1 MLPRLDSETAA
12 LLQRT
17 DSLALS
23 GGSFRLPNLDSLD
36 GPPSTGATSGSL
48 ARQLSWDPLRTMGS
62 FGGSGPPSSDGLGF
76 AAPAPKRAHLAGPD
90 SALHTVR
97 HTAFKH
103 ERGAAQPRVRGRGSA
118 RARVRRDAPGGC
130 CARRPGAAPGTVLR
144 EGGPLTSTPRR
155 CLSPGR
161 HLAVSPGLSLPAC
174 LPLRQA
180 EPDAAFAELKHADHR
195 RLLSRWG
202 KALFRYAGIKR
213 DDFARR
219 QGSYRENFTNVLQV
233 CFGSCFDGPGSY
245 WYDHSHSGA
254 FAAALLYCA
263 TSGRVRVSETDAYA
277 LFVKKEP
284 DRAAS
289 SWQVNNAQLA
299 TWGVAPAEL
308 VALFRGPA
316 RVEHGFPRGT
326 PLLVPPMDAL
336 PPPAPGV
343 VPAGAVPAAG
353 TASLAPAAS
362 GGWPLAMG
370 PPPAGAVA
378 RTFSE
383 LASLSQPL
391 VSAPSLPV
399 MPFSG
404 IPLQR
409 QSTVATLAVLMAQN
423 DYMERQQGK
432 PLDRSFSDG
441 ARAFMAA
448 IAGGYASGPAG
459 AAPTDA
465 DGDVVLGSAAPLWAR
480 NSVGQR

>member
-1 MLPRLDSETAA
+1 MRGAPGAPKGSPTRGVGPLDQCPTALRDPKSHPCAA
-12 LLQRT
+12 L
-17 DSLALS
+17 
-23 GGSFRLPNLDSLD
+23 
-36 GPPSTGATSGSL
+36 PSP
-48 ARQLSWDPLRTMGS
+48 Q
-62 FGGSGPPSSDGLGF
+62 
-76 AAPAPKRAHLAGPD
+76 AA
-90 SALHTVR
+90 
-97 HTAFKH
+97 
-103 ERGAAQPRVRGRGSA
+103 
-118 RARVRRDAPGGC
+118 
-130 CARRPGAAPGTVLR
+130 
-144 EGGPLTSTPRR
+144 
-155 CLSPGR
+155 
-161 HLAVSPGLSLPAC
+161 
-174 LPLRQA
+174 A

-245 WYDHSHSGA
+245 WYDHSNAGA

-263 TSGRVRVSETDAYA
+263 TSGRVRVSETDAYS

-289 SWQVNNAQLA
+289 SWTVNNAQLA
-299 TWGVAPAEL
+299 AWGVAPAEL
-308 VALFRGPA
+308 VALFRGAA

-326 PLLVPPMDAL
+326 PLLVPPLDAL

-343 VPAGAVPAAG
+343 VPAGVAPAAG
-353 TASLAPAAS
+353 AAGLGAAAGSWPATE
-362 GGWPLAMG
+362 AMG
-370 PPPAGAVA
+370 PPPAGVA
-378 RTFSE
+378 RSFSE

-404 IPLQR
+404 TPLQR
-409 QSTVATLAVLMAQN
+409 QNTVATLAVFMAQS

-448 IAGGYASGPAG
+448 IAGGYASGAG
-459 AAPTDA
+459 GAPSEA

-480 NSVGQR
+480 NSVGQQ